1 MDVSQFHPGDLKV
14 SVRHGEL
21 SIEGHQR
28 QQRDQ
33 HGLIERHF
41 VRRFTLPDD
50 VDDTTLTSHLKGSF
64 CNFLQIINFN

>member
-1 MDVSQFHPGDLKV
+1 MEMDVSHFHPGDLKV

-21 SIEGHQR
+21 SIEGHHK

-50 VDDTTLTSHLKGSF
+50 VDDTTLTSHLKGF
-64 CNFLQIINFN
+64 FYNLVEI